1 MDARVFINVVH
12 VITLCVNSPV
22 VQTQLLTQAKDG
34 ERLITT
40 ISSSDKF
47 TTEEPFPQ
55 MSIQIPSEL
64 IEMFVHEDDVVRAVS
79 YLYYNVEN
87 LFPSGLP
94 GENE

>member
-1 MDARVFINVVH
+1 MHEYFINVVH

-55 MSIQIPSEL
+55 MSIQISSEL
-64 IEMFVHEDDVVRAVS
+64 FVHEDDVVRAVS